1 MRPDS
6 LLLNMAPLRFFG
18 SAKMRYVLAEC
29 CAWVFFLAPTSY
41 RDRLVEDRQSSQNPL
56 PNDRLTTFSLLASD
70 ISRQGVFSLYCA
82 ISFSCLFLQDLF
94 VCRFP
99 RSCAKSGSEI
109 IRLCYDFCCGVSF
122 FGFLSLWAGWEKRC
136 AFGTV

>member
-41 RDRLVEDRQSSQNPL
+41 RDRLVEDRQSSQSPL
-56 PNDRLTTFSLLASD
+56 PNHRLTALLPSRLGHLSAGAFLTVLRNFFFVFASAR
-70 ISRQGVFSLYCA
+70 SFYCLVFLA
-82 ISFSCLFLQDLF
+82 HAPRVDL
-94 VCRFP
+94 
-99 RSCAKSGSEI
+99 KS
-109 IRLCYDFCCGVSF
+109 
-122 FGFLSLWAGWEKRC
+122 
-136 AFGTV
+136 